1 MSEKRERQKVIV
13 ILGPT
18 ASGKTG
24 AAVRLA
30 ASLKGEII
38 SCDSRQVYRGM
49 DLGTGKDLEEY
60 TLPSGEKIP
69 YHLID
74 IADPNDTYNLA
85 EFLRD
90 CHKALA
96 LLREKNVPGIL
107 AGGSALYL
115 DGILR
120 QYQLKGGAPDEK
132 FRQEL
137 WDTPTEKLQEK
148 LRNLEPDS
156 PILLREK
163 ENRSRLIRR
172 IEMLLLAPDSPLLE
186 GTLGPE
192 EGYDFFVTG
201 IFRPREEIRSRIEIR
216 LRQRL
221 EMGMIEE
228 ISALHKQGVPW
239 EKLEFF
245 GLEYR
250 YIALYLQGKLSYEE
264 MFTELLAKIRQF
276 AKRQDSWFR
285 YLERHNVPI
294 YWFREGE
301 EDLLCSMS
309 RDFLAGKPLPEPS
322 LRLSETFYGRRDTGS
337 NNLQKMESG
346 NE

>member
-1 MSEKRERQKVIV
+1 MSTDCRQKVIV

-24 AAVRLA
+24 VAVRLA
-30 ASLKGEII
+30 AALHGEIL

-74 IADPNDTYNLA
+74 IADPVETYNLA

-90 CHKALA
+90 CHKCLA
-96 LLREKNVPGIL
+96 SLREKNVPAIL
-107 AGGSALYL
+107 AGGTALYL

-120 QYQLKGGAPDEK
+120 QYHLKGGAPDAA
-132 FRQEL
+132 FREEL
-137 WDTPTEKLQEK
+137 WNTPTEKLQEK
-148 LRNLEPDS
+148 LRELEKDS
-156 PILLREK
+156 PILIHEK

-172 IEMLLLAPDSPLLE
+172 IEMLLLPPDTPLLE
-186 GTLGPE
+186 GTAGPE

-201 IFRPREEIRSRIEIR
+201 VFRPREEIRSRIEKR
-216 LRQRL
+216 LRDRL
-221 EMGMIEE
+221 EMGMIDE
-228 ISALHKQGVPW
+228 IAFLHNEKGVSW

-301 EDLLCSMS
+301 EEKLRNMS
-309 RDFLAGKPLPEPS
+309 LAFLAGEKLPPVV
-322 LRLSETFYGRRDTGS
+322 LRLSETFYGKRDVHG
-337 NNLQKMESG
+337 KI
-346 NE
+346 

>member
-1 MSEKRERQKVIV
+1 MSGNKERQKVIV

-30 ASLKGEII
+30 SAIQGEII

-60 TLPSGEKIP
+60 TLASGEKIP

-74 IADPNDTYNLA
+74 IAEPADNYNLA

-96 LLREKNVPGIL
+96 LLREKNVPAIL

-120 QYQLKGGAPDEK
+120 QYQLEGGAPDEK
-132 FRQEL
+132 FREEL
-137 WDTPTEKLQEK
+137 WNTPTGKLQER
-148 LRNLEPDS
+148 LRELEPDS

-172 IEMLLLAPDSPLLE
+172 IEMLLLEPDSRLLKDSC
-186 GTLGPE
+186 GPE

-201 IFRPREEIRSRIEIR
+201 VFRPREEIRSRIEIR

-221 EMGMIEE
+221 DMGMIDE
-228 ISALHKQGVPW
+228 IAFLHDEKGIPW

-250 YIALYLQGKLSYEE
+250 YIALYLQGKLTYDE

-285 YLERHNVPI
+285 YLERHDIPI

-301 EDLLCSMS
+301 EELLHKMS
-309 RDFLAGKPLPEPS
+309 RDFLSGRSLPPPA
-322 LRLSETFYGRRDTGS
+322 LRLSETFYGRRDTG
-337 NNLQKMESG
+337 KKEKK
-346 NE
+346 